1 MVSEVKILAQQFVKR
16 FKVQHLFTRLN
27 RSLCYCS
34 SRSGGGVRV
43 ISMGELDIYS

>member
-16 FKVQHLFTRLN
+16 LKVQHLFTRLN
-27 RSLCYCS
+27 RRLCYCS